1 MRLPLLKVI
10 TVASLQSVIGVD
22 THAAERMSSTTPAER
37 SSTSAPISSLLTAHN
52 GFELPEVRV
61 DVKKNLL
68 PTKSDVLTK
77 AALSEYFLKQYPG
90 ASFKGQDPTEN
101 HSAGP
106 PNYALVMY
114 RDDQRLSQRHSLQRL
129 ETIMEVSG
137 DSDGAKALKSEID
150 RLTIRR
156 PTPLN
161 EAMDRSVN
169 HWRRK

>member
-10 TVASLQSVIGVD
+10 TVASLQSVVCAN
-22 THAAERMSSTTPAER
+22 TPTAEHVSSTTPAER
-37 SSTSAPISSLLTAHN
+37 SAMAAPNTSLPSAFN

-61 DVKKNLL
+61 DIKKSPL

-77 AALSEYFLKQYPG
+77 AALSDYFLKQYPG
-90 ASFKGQDPTEN
+90 ASFKGRDPTEN
-101 HSAGP
+101 NSAGP

-114 RDDQRLSQRHSLQRL
+114 RDDQRLSQTQSLKRL
-129 ETIMEVSG
+129 ETIMEISG
-137 DSDGAKALKSEID
+137 DSEGAKLLKSEVN
-150 RLTIRR
+150 RMLIRR

-169 HWRRK
+169 QWRRK